1 MDAFHF
7 LFPSP
12 LFDSVDETPGPS
24 GCAVDHGR
32 TQSTSVSQDEQ
43 EKRKEQMLDDSM
55 NEISS
60 IVHPP
65 SIQCGPAGTRMVPS
79 FALARTDEIE
89 SRLSKSQS
97 SPPCTRRLKKK
108 MVPNLSVSSLFF
120 FFVLF
125 CPFVLFICAVIFV
138 QNQAPLRDYASPLF
152 QSFRDN
158 IRKRER
164 ERTTIT

>member
-43 EKRKEQMLDDSM
+43 EKRKKQMLDDSM

-65 SIQCGPAGTRMVPS
+65 SIQCGLAGKRMVPS

-108 MVPNLSVSSLFF
+108 RVPNLSVSSLFF
-120 FFVLF
+120 FLSLRSFYMRSDFRSKPGAITRLRK
-125 CPFVLFICAVIFV
+125 
-138 QNQAPLRDYASPLF
+138 PLIPILPG
-152 QSFRDN
+152 
-158 IRKRER
+158 
-164 ERTTIT
+164 